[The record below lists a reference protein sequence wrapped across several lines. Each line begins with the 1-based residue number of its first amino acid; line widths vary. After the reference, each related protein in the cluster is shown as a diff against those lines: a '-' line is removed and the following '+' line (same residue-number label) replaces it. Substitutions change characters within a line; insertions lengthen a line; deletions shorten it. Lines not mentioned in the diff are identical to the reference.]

1 MQQGY
6 NMRAWK
12 VVVGTRTQ
20 DPDHTDRRRF
30 LFNFCLL
37 LTIDIINCALLFFST
52 FFVRLFSPRDVV
64 Q

>member
-6 NMRAWK
+6 NTRAWR

-37 LTIDIINCALLFFST
+37 LTIDIINCAFLFFST
-52 FFVRLFSPRDVV
+52 FFVRL
-64 Q
+64 